1 MRTAAGGHSS
11 EPAAGRGSRDRQV
24 RRDFVKHV
32 IKRHPDAETTA
43 TARCVHPDCG
53 WEAPPTGDA
62 NECADWCMEHT
73 GRTGHGI
80 FLRTFS
86 TTEQPAAYVQPR
98 TVVGR
103 WEMRSA

>member
-1 MRTAAGGHSS
+1 MT
-11 EPAAGRGSRDRQV
+11 V
-24 RRDFVKHV
+24 RSVVTFVKHV

-86 TTEQPAAYVQPR
+86 EIA
-98 TVVGR
+98 VVVR
-103 WEMRSA
+103 ADR